1 WRALAAGHSRKGC
14 PAVVLGFHRLEA
26 ERLSIEPPEPVG
38 IGGRQ
43 ADTADPIQGHWAPRR
58 FRKTAYSVCAP
69 RMNSLFFIGPPN
81 ARLETRY
88 GSSTF
93 PSRCPRG
100 SMQCTP
106 SPALLQRLPSSSTRS
121 PSQ

>member
-1 WRALAAGHSRKGC
+1 EAGQSRKAC
-14 PAVVLGFHRLEA
+14 AAVMLGFHRLEA
-26 ERLSIEPPEPVG
+26 ERLLIERPESVG
-38 IGGRQ
+38 IGGCE
-43 ADTADPIQGHWAPRR
+43 ADTSDPNQGHWAPRR
-58 FRKTAYSVCAP
+58 FRKTAYSVCDA
-69 RMNSLFFIGPPN
+69 RMNSLFFIGPPKV
-81 ARLETRY
+81 RLETRY